1 MTIVFERKS
10 SQESEVVH
18 NVVSVVRKV
27 AIVNVVEPFVRI
39 VNKVDRNNILEAG
52 LIKVEFIVAHES
64 LVTIIL
70 TVAR

>member
-52 LIKVEFIVAHES
+52 LIKVELIVAHES